1 MKKEKVILYNRQ
13 INSLQEEQVFHR
25 WFMDFFYGHPVGI
38 FLSELIIKRIWYS
51 KIYTLKRRTSASVA
65 QIQAFVKRYNVD
77 VSEVEQDISSFP
89 TFNDFFKRKLKSS
102 ARPIVFDSNVLI
114 SPADS
119 RLLVFPICKDTVFP
133 VKAKPFTPA
142 QLFKNNELAA
152 QAQYEDGLCFVFR
165 LAPVDYHR
173 FCFIDDGRQSPVQTI
188 KGHLRS
194 VNPLALRCM
203 FPIFQ
208 ENYREYAILSTKN
221 FDEVIQVDVGALSV
235 GKICQN
241 LSKGGLFK
249 KGQEKGY
256 FELGGSTIVM
266 FFKKGIVEPDK
277 DIVSYSKQNIETIVR
292 MGEQI
297 GIKNDR

>member
-1 MKKEKVILYNRQ
+1 MKKEKEKVILYNRQ
-13 INSLQEEQVFHR
+13 IGSPQEEQVFHR

-65 QIQAFVKRYNVD
+65 QIQAFVERYNID
-77 VSEVEQDISSFP
+77 VSEVEQELSSFS

-102 ARPIVFDSNVLI
+102 ARPIVLDSNVLI

-119 RLLVFPICKDTVFP
+119 RLLVFPLRKDTVFP

-142 QLFKNNELAA
+142 QLLKNNELAA
-152 QAQYEDGLCFVFR
+152 QYENGLCFVFR

-208 ENYREYAILSTKN
+208 ENYREYTLLSTKN
-221 FDEVIQVDVGALSV
+221 FNEVVQINVGALSV
-235 GKICQN
+235 GKIYQN
-241 LSKGGLFK
+241 LPEGGLFK
-249 KGQEKGY
+249 KGQEQGY

-266 FFKKGIVEPDK
+266 FFKTGIVEPDK
-277 DIVSYSKQNIETIVR
+277 DIVNYSKQGIETIVR

-297 GIKNDR
+297 GTKKQP